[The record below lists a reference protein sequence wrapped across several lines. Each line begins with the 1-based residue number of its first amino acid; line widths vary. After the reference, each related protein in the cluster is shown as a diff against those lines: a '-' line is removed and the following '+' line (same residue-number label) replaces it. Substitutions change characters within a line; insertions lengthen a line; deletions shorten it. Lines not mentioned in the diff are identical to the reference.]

1 MKSFKNYIN
10 RMETLIENITINEK
24 IKMSDF
30 IKAVNSHSS
39 LDDALENLPDEYI
52 EFYLKNMNSKKLKS
66 ELQKLKLTED
76 KDYEIKQ
83 QQTLKTS
90 PDSDKYKKIHYKG
103 EFIILRYDERWGWVP
118 QMAFRSITQASKF
131 IKNIVD
137 TFD

>member
-1 MKSFKNYIN
+1 MKSFKNYVN

-30 IKAVNSHSS
+30 IKSVNSHSS

-76 KDYEIKQ
+76 EDYEIKQ